1 MRADDGVVGAGPEGD
16 VDEGLLLEQRVEDR
30 EDGRAVVVP
39 LQAELLL
46 GRRTAPYCR
55 EKMLQFFFR
64 SKFMVPNLVHYNEFE
79 VYVNQAITHSTGI

>member
-1 MRADDGVVGAGPEGD
+1 MCADDGVVGAGPEGD

-46 GRRTAPYCR
+46 GRRRTAPYW
-55 EKMLQFFFR
+55 EKIVTIIF
-64 SKFMVPNLVHYNEFE
+64 SE
-79 VYVNQAITHSTGI
+79 

>member
-1 MRADDGVVGAGPEGD
+1 MMDAFAYPEVGRACGEDDPVRADDGVVGAGPEGD

-46 GRRTAPYCR
+46 GRRTAPYW
-55 EKMLQFFFR
+55 EKNVKIIF
-64 SKFMVPNLVHYNEFE
+64 SE
-79 VYVNQAITHSTGI
+79 